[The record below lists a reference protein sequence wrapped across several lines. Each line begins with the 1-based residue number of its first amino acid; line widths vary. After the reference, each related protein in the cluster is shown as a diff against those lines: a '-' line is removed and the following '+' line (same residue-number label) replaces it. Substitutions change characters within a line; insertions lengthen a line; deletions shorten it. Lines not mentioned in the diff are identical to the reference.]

1 MRRQLA
7 RLATAAVLLTAAGCG
22 SSGPGGGATSPG
34 ATTQVKVGVIPI
46 VDVAPIYL
54 GKQKGFFSSRGI
66 ELTMESGQGGAAIV
80 PGVIAGQFQFG
91 FSNVT
96 SLMLAQTKG
105 VPIRSVVNGVASTGK
120 AGADFSGVAV
130 KADSPVHSAKDLA
143 GRTISVNTLQNI
155 GDTTI
160 RESVRKAGGD
170 PAGIKFVELPF
181 DQMPAALAAG
191 RVEAAWMV
199 EPALSIARSQGA
211 RVVASNYVDTAP
223 DLTVATYFTSTKLA
237 QDNPDLVKRFAAA
250 MTEALTYA
258 DGHADEVR
266 QVLTTYTKI
275 DAAVLRSLTLPRWPT
290 TVNKDS
296 VRTLA
301 TLGQRDGVLS
311 KAPDIDAL
319 FP

>member
-1 MRRQLA
+1 
-7 RLATAAVLLTAAGCG
+7 
-22 SSGPGGGATSPG
+22 
-34 ATTQVKVGVIPI
+34 
-46 VDVAPIYL
+46 
-54 GKQKGFFSSRGI
+54 
-66 ELTMESGQGGAAIV
+66 
-80 PGVIAGQFQFG
+80 
-91 FSNVT
+91 
-96 SLMLAQTKG
+96 
-105 VPIRSVVNGVASTGK
+105 
-120 AGADFSGVAV
+120 
-130 KADSPVHSAKDLA
+130 
-143 GRTISVNTLQNI
+143 
-155 GDTTI
+155 
-160 RESVRKAGGD
+160 
-170 PAGIKFVELPF
+170 
-181 DQMPAALAAG
+181 
-191 RVEAAWMV
+191 MV

-211 RVVASNYVDTAP
+211 RVVASNYVDTVP